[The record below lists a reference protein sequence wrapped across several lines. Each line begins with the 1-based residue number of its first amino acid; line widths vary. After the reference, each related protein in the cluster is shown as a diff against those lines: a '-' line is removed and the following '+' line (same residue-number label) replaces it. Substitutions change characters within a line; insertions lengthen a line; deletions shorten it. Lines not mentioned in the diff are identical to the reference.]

1 MDISNP
7 KIKEEVEK
15 LVQDILAGEASAS
28 ASSKLEKVLGESSAT
43 ISELKGKVVDL
54 EKAAVDNTAAFEDLE
69 KAKTELET
77 EVSALNEQVESL
89 NVEKAALEERASK
102 AEGVLA
108 DMEKDQ
114 AADSRMA
121 ELAEVKVVR
130 VNEESASA
138 QRLQV
143 RDMSDEEFAAYKD
156 ERVALR
162 EEILA
167 VIAQETATEKAEV
180 KVVEEPEVTKGSEA
194 ASEGDAAEVG
204 ITPPADIDGA
214 LENASATMPNATSVE
229 KGRDWGKFSKDLAS
243 LVKEKRGEDY
253 KSKGR

>member
-1 MDISNP
+1 MDNSNP
-7 KIKEEVEK
+7 KVKEMVEK

-54 EKAAVDNTAAFEDLE
+54 EKAAVDNIAVLEDLE
-69 KAKTELET
+69 KVKTELET
-77 EVSALNEQVESL
+77 EVTALNGQVEVL

-114 AADSRMA
+114 GADSRMA

-130 VNEESASA
+130 VNEEAASA

-143 RDMSDEEFAAYKD
+143 RDMSDEEFAAYRD
-156 ERVALR
+156 ERVALK
-162 EEILA
+162 EELLA
-167 VIAQETATEKAEV
+167 VIAQETAAEKAEV
-180 KVVEEPEVTKGSEA
+180 KVVKEPEVIEGSKA
-194 ASEGDAAEVG
+194 AGEEGVVEVG

-214 LENASATMPNATSVE
+214 LENASAVMPNTPSEKKE
-229 KGRDWGKFSKDLAS
+229 KGWKEFGTVLADIVKNQRGDSKT
-243 LVKEKRGEDY
+243 
-253 KSKGR
+253 KGQ